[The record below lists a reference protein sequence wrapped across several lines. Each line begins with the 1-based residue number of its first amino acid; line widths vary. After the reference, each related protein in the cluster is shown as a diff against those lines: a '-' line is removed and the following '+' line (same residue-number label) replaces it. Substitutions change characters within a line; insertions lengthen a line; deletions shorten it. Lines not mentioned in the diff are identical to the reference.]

1 MSWVRCFVIYL
12 VWGKWQ
18 KLIKIA
24 LIIMPSFFF
33 TYASSRFHGI
43 REGTG
48 PQLLICLHGFGESA
62 MHFVPLAKYM
72 GSRFT
77 IVGIDLPFHGQ
88 TTWQENRPFTP
99 QDLQVLIERILKKEQ
114 QHHFSLLGY
123 SMGGR
128 LALSMVPV
136 MAPRLRHLIL
146 LAPDGIKNNPW
157 HMFVTRTA
165 LGNRLFRYVT
175 YKPQLFF
182 RLLTLVRKLGTLN
195 ESVYK
200 FAFHSMDKLD
210 KRLLVYNVW
219 TCMRRMLPDL
229 QKCKASLA
237 QYNIRTLLFYGRY
250 DRIIPAVVGQRL
262 VDGTFPGEI
271 VILNKGHQL
280 ISEELGSAILSKI

>member
-1 MSWVRCFVIYL
+1 
-12 VWGKWQ
+12 
-18 KLIKIA
+18 
-24 LIIMPSFFF
+24 MPSFFLP
-33 TYASSRFHGI
+33 YASSRFHGI

-88 TTWQENRPFTP
+88 TTWEEKRPFTR
-99 QDLQVLIERILKKEQ
+99 QDLQTLIEMILQEQ
-114 QHHFSLLGY
+114 HQHHFSLLGY

-128 LALSMVPV
+128 LALSMIPV
-136 MAPRLRHLIL
+136 VAPQLRHVIL

-165 LGNRLFRYVT
+165 LGNRLFKYVT

-182 RLLTLVRKLGTLN
+182 RLLTAVRKLGTLN

-229 QKCKASLA
+229 KQCKKALA
-237 QYNIRTLLFYGRY
+237 QYDIRTLLIYGKY
-250 DRIIPAVVGQRL
+250 DRIIPAVVGERL
-262 VDGTFPGEI
+262 VDGSFPGEI
-271 VILNKGHQL
+271 LVLEKGHQL
-280 ISEELGSAILSKI
+280 ISEELGKAILSKI